1 MKTIIFKLL
10 IACFLLPT
18 FSFSCEI
25 LSDTD
30 STNLKNVEERVL
42 IFKMNCQN
50 NLLTVNI
57 DGPIQDLATL
67 SITNQNGTEL
77 MFQFIQ
83 KENKTVEI
91 DIEKLTAGDYF
102 LILNNGQ
109 EIRILRFSK
118 LK

>member
-67 SITNQNGTEL
+67 SVTNQNGTEL
-77 MFQFIQ
+77 IFQFVTSDD
-83 KENKTVEI
+83 KELEI
-91 DIEKLTAGDYF
+91 NIENLALGSYF

-118 LK
+118 